1 MKTIRRISRRR
12 PAARILRWAPGLAIA
27 AAFGP
32 PSVFSEEQPQTAT
45 EAPLDEVVVTARK
58 TEESVHDV
66 PMSVQVL
73 TSKLLDVVDSTHLFD
88 LQYKVP
94 GLVVNN
100 LGLNGA
106 GFSLR
111 GIADQGGTGLS
122 VATQMNGVYLGNSHL
137 AVARMFDLDRI
148 EVLKGPQGTLYGR
161 NATGGSINF
170 IPQPAL
176 AEFSADV
183 EAGWGSF
190 DTARVQGH
198 VNVPFEKS
206 ALRVAGIISAG
217 DGFIRNSVDERR
229 FAENDFRGL
238 RVSYRATPSDRL
250 RVDVMAQQVTDDG
263 AAGEL
268 WLPRPDFLP
277 DPSDIRLT
285 TVTLANPFLETSVD
299 NASVAVEYEFDSAKL
314 YSITGYARGEVHN
327 LDDCAGLPILAGCV
341 RGVMP
346 SRHEQVSQEFRL
358 ASSSDS
364 RVEWL
369 AGFYFYDDDGS
380 RVYYQLTPVID
391 PNPTHDSV
399 STSSEKTIA
408 AFGHAVWP
416 LTDAWRI
423 AGGLRINR
431 ENRHYATIGTGSED
445 SPTGIR
451 SEDSW
456 NNQSWRLDLEYRIG
470 TEALAYAGVS
480 TGFKSGGIDVL
491 PGGAVD
497 TFGPEQLTAYE
508 AGFKARWPDKQLM
521 LNAATFYYD
530 YRDLQVSTST
540 ITDDGLIFE
549 TDNAAKAEIV
559 GFDIEGTLR
568 AARRLVFSGGIVWLP
583 KREFV
588 EYRNDRTGDT
598 LSGNKLVRAPEWT
611 VTTAFDYEQPLPC
624 DCRLSARLEYNYRS
638 EYYYTIDNDPR
649 FAQNKFGLL
658 NLYLRFESGDDKWYI
673 FAAGRNIGDED
684 YFYQVF
690 LQASPGY
697 PATYEAGFG
706 YRF

>member
-1 MKTIRRISRRR
+1 MNTIRRITRRR
-12 PAARILRWAPGLAIA
+12 PAAGLLRWAPGLAIA
-27 AAFGP
+27 TAFGP
-32 PSVFSEEQPQTAT
+32 LPVYSEQPRQVAT
-45 EAPLDEVVVTARK
+45 DAPLDEVVVTARK
-58 TEESVHDV
+58 TEESLHDI

-73 TSKLLDVVDSTHLFD
+73 DSTLLDVIDSMHLFD
-88 LQYKVP
+88 LQYNVP

-111 GIADQGGTGLS
+111 GIADQGGSGLS
-122 VATQMNGVYLGNSHL
+122 VATQMNGVYLGSSQL
-137 AVARMFDLDRI
+137 AVARMFDLERI

-170 IPQPAL
+170 IPRPAE
-176 AEFSADV
+176 AEFSADI

-198 VNVPFEKS
+198 INVPFEKS
-206 ALRVAGIISAG
+206 ALRLAGIVSDG
-217 DGFIRNSVDERR
+217 DGFIRNSVDDRR
-229 FAENDFRGL
+229 FAESDFRGL
-238 RVSYRATPSDRL
+238 RVYYRATPSDRL
-250 RVDVMAQQVTDDG
+250 RVDVMAQQVEDDG

-268 WLPRPDFLP
+268 WLPRPDFLV

-299 NASVAVEYEFDSAKL
+299 NASLGVEYQFDGATL
-314 YSITGYARGEVHN
+314 YSITGYARSDVRN

-341 RGVMP
+341 RSVMP
-346 SRHEQVSQEFRL
+346 SRHKQVSQELRL
-358 ASSSDS
+358 ASGSDS
-364 RVEWL
+364 RLEWL
-369 AGFYFYDDDGS
+369 AGLYYYDDDAS
-380 RVYYQLTPVID
+380 RVYYQFTPVID
-391 PNPTHDSV
+391 PDPTHDSV
-399 STSSEKTIA
+399 STSSEKTVA

-416 LTDAWRI
+416 LADAWRI
-423 AGGLRINR
+423 AGGVRINR
-431 ENRHYATIGTGSED
+431 EKRHYATVGSGSED
-445 SPTGIR
+445 SPAGIR
-451 SEDSW
+451 AEDSW
-456 NNQSWRLDLEYRIG
+456 SNQSWRLDLEYG
-470 TEALAYAGVS
+470 VGEKALVYAGVS

-491 PGGAVD
+491 PGGVVD
-497 TFGPEQLTAYE
+497 TFGPEHLTAYE
-508 AGFKARWPDKQLM
+508 AGLKARWLNKRFT

-568 AARRLVFSGGIVWLP
+568 ATRLLVFSGGIVWLP
-583 KREFV
+583 KRDFV
-588 EYRNDRTGDT
+588 QYRNDRTGDT

-611 VTTAFDYEQPLPC
+611 LTTAIDYEQPLPRG
-624 DCRLSARLEYNYRS
+624 CRFTARLEYNYRS
-638 EYYYTIDNDPR
+638 EYFYTIDNDPR
-649 FAQNKFGLL
+649 FAQGSFGLW
-658 NLYLRFESGDDKWYI
+658 NVFLRFEPIKDKWYV

-684 YFYQVF
+684 YFNQVF

-697 PATYEAGFG
+697 PDTYEAGFG